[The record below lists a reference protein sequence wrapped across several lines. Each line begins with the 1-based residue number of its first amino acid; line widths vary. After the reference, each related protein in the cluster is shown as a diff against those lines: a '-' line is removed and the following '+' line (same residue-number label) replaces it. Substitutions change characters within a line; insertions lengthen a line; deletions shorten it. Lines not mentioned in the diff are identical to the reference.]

1 MLISPATPA
10 FISEH
15 AGRAAPFYI
24 GISGGIGAVGRVIG
38 PYAMG
43 VMYDK
48 QGLIPVAWLA
58 TGTAAIAVMGFV
70 LHAVL
75 NRNREVKEYGMDT

>member
-1 MLISPATPA
+1 
-10 FISEH
+10 
-15 AGRAAPFYI
+15 
-24 GISGGIGAVGRVIG
+24 
-38 PYAMG
+38 
-43 VMYDK
+43 MYDK

-58 TGTAAIAVMGFV
+58 TGKAAIAVLGFV

>member
-24 GISGGIGAVGRVIG
+24 GVSGGIGAIGRVIG

-58 TGTAAIAVMGFV
+58 TAMAGVAIVGFL
-70 LHAVL
+70 LHAAL
-75 NRNREVKEYGMDT
+75 NRHREAKEYGIDG